1 MTPPDAM
8 SWDEAV
14 RGIDAAA
21 AMLDWDGYETASRKL
36 SRALAAIQS
45 HRVQAEADAV
55 DAARYRRMRHMNYL
69 HEVDTCNVK
78 KGSSMQDV
86 YANFDASLD
95 AALAAAA
102 NNDGGGK

>member
-8 SWDEAV
+8 SWEEAV

-45 HRVQAEADAV
+45 HRVQAEADARRYRWLRTPPNNLHPNV
-55 DAARYRRMRHMNYL
+55 YVIGSLLMREEYLDAAI
-69 HEVDTCNVK
+69 DT
-78 KGSSMQDV
+78 
-86 YANFDASLD
+86 
-95 AALAAAA
+95 ALAAAA
-102 NNDGGGK
+102 NNDGAKG